1 MSFPGVESRKIV
13 HFLLVSSELRH
24 IDSGSWKGPPEGVVQ
39 PHHFFFKNYIY
50 LFLVALGLCCCVRA
64 FSSFRGGYSHRGG
77 ISCSTAQALEGSL
90 HSRDALG

>member
-1 MSFPGVESRKIV
+1 MGNSYVDGGRDCVFTATSEGTPG
-13 HFLLVSSELRH
+13 
-24 IDSGSWKGPPEGVVQ
+24 DSGSWKGPPEGVVQ
-39 PHHFFFKNYIY
+39 PHLFFFLNYIY